1 MANIRKSFNFRNGVQ
16 VDDDKLLV
24 NSNGLVGIG
33 TTVPTEVLDV
43 RGTAKVVGIVTT
55 NALYAGIA
63 TVGLLT
69 ASDANI
75 TGVLTTSQLKVGNS
89 NVVDN
94 LIGYAFTA
102 WVTNDGGV
110 GLTTLGRVG
119 VGTTATPTEQLK
131 VFGDVAT
138 TEGITIETG
147 NLTVS
152 SGDISV
158 SGTGSINA
166 SGVIT
171 ASSFSGTLDGNDIGI
186 GTISNDRLPTNINKP
201 TGIITASSFVGNL
214 TGTASTATDLELT
227 SNIAINQITSGIVTA
242 STRASITSLG
252 VGTETPRSDAHI
264 VNTGISSIQITSG
277 AAVESSITLGRSLNS
292 TLNNGQIRF
301 GHTNNTGSYPY
312 SSDKSLDII
321 NYADEN
327 LNFYLNPSGLGTAF
341 NWLTS
346 ASNVAMTLL
355 QNGNLGINSE
365 APTERLDVDGNV
377 VASGS
382 ITGNTIVKSGGTS
395 SQFLKADGSVDSN
408 NYIQASNIDAPSNG
422 ITVTSDNVAGIA
434 TIAVTGDFGAGI
446 VTSSSLSNGS
456 QTLSFNESGGTLTLT
471 IDGVGSVNLTL
482 T

>member
-55 NALYAGIA
+55 NALYAGVA

-110 GLTTLGRVG
+110 GLTTLGKVG

-186 GTISNDRLPTNINKP
+186 GLSLIHISEPT
-201 TGIITASSFVGNL
+201 
-214 TGTASTATDLELT
+214 
-227 SNIAINQITSGIVTA
+227 
-242 STRASITSLG
+242 R
-252 VGTETPRSDAHI
+252 
-264 VNTGISSIQITSG
+264 
-277 AAVESSITLGRSLNS
+277 
-292 TLNNGQIRF
+292 
-301 GHTNNTGSYPY
+301 PY
-312 SSDKSLDII
+312 
-321 NYADEN
+321 
-327 LNFYLNPSGLGTAF
+327 
-341 NWLTS
+341 
-346 ASNVAMTLL
+346 
-355 QNGNLGINSE
+355 
-365 APTERLDVDGNV
+365 
-377 VASGS
+377 
-382 ITGNTIVKSGGTS
+382 
-395 SQFLKADGSVDSN
+395 
-408 NYIQASNIDAPSNG
+408 
-422 ITVTSDNVAGIA
+422 
-434 TIAVTGDFGAGI
+434 
-446 VTSSSLSNGS
+446 
-456 QTLSFNESGGTLTLT
+456 
-471 IDGVGSVNLTL
+471 
-482 T
+482 